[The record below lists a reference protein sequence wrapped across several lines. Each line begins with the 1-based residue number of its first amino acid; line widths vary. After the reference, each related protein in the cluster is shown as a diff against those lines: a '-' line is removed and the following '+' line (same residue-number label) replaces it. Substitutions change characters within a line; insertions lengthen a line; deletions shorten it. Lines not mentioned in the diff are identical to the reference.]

1 MSAIFY
7 YNWNG
12 KAAEMYEWEKHV
24 KKDFEKDAPKG
35 VKLIRVYTSTI
46 PRNRTQVNETDS
58 VDKLMSTWKGS

>member
-1 MSAIFY
+1 MLAIFY

-46 PRNRTQVNETDS
+46 PRNRT
-58 VDKLMSTWKGS
+58 